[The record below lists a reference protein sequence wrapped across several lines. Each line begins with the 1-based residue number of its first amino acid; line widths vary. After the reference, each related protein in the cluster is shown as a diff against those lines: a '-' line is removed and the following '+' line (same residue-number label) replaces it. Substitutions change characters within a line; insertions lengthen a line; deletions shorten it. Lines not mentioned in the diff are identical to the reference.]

1 VEAAISCVE
10 DGLMILADLTV
21 PFALHLKKYAA
32 YAGRVDNTI
41 LQDTTVDANGETMRS
56 SGSMPEAVF
65 VI

>member
-1 VEAAISCVE
+1 
-10 DGLMILADLTV
+10 MILADLTV

-32 YAGRVDNTI
+32 YAGRIDNTI
-41 LQDTTVDANGETMRS
+41 LQDTTVDANGETMWS

>member
-1 VEAAISCVE
+1 
-10 DGLMILADLTV
+10 MILADLTV
-21 PFALHLKKYAA
+21 PFALHLEKYAA
-32 YAGRVDNTI
+32 YAGRIDNTI